1 MLSMYN
7 IHTLSLP
14 LSMYI
19 YPLINQ
25 RETPAHWQ
33 PHKTFL
39 IHSLKCTFGWLIIK
53 VVSNNNNKEDNAT
66 FKPKTKWRIKTWP
79 TTEYRWSLSAPPS
92 VSQGTHRF
100 TSHLISSLASHCIS
114 HVVIAFVCVWVW
126 VYVFWCVVVC
136 VFEPTA
142 SSVIDGMPYSQVL
155 INLSNTWRRL
165 IKAFCCKIVLYSWGK
180 SQQIHFPMKCL
191 IEHVKTAGVMRARL

>member
-1 MLSMYN
+1 MYN
-7 IHTLSLP
+7 IHTLSLR
-14 LSMYI
+14 LFMYI
-19 YPLINQ
+19 YPTIKQ

-39 IHSLKCTFGWLIIK
+39 IHSLKCTFGWVIIK
-53 VVSNNNNKEDNAT
+53 VVSNNNNNKEDNAT

-79 TTEYRWSLSAPPS
+79 TTEYRGSLSAPPS
-92 VSQGTHRF
+92 LPGSTSFHIS
-100 TSHLISSLASHCIS
+100 SHLISRISLHLTCCYSIC
-114 HVVIAFVCVWVW
+114 VCECESMCSD
-126 VYVFWCVVVC
+126 VFWCVC

-142 SSVIDGMPYSQVL
+142 SSVIDGMPFSQVL
-155 INLSNTWRRL
+155 INLRNTWRRL

-191 IEHVKTAGVMRARL
+191 IEQVKTAGVMRARL